1 MTTFNVNLM
10 ENFKGEAK
18 TLACEAKRLE
28 VITEKNPICSEA
40 AELLADITERLNTLG
55 HMVDRIKEGMKDEAE
70 AHSAGLVRAVRPVKV
85 SSRAQRVSAGERAKR
100 QAVKRGATLIRG
112 AF

>member
-1 MTTFNVNLM
+1 MTTFNVRLM

-40 AELLADITERLNTLG
+40 AELLASITERLNTLG
-55 HMVDRIKEGMKDEAE
+55 HMVDRIKDGMKGEAD
-70 AHSAGLVRAVRPVKV
+70 AHSAGLVSTARPVKV
-85 SSRAQRVSAGERAKR
+85 SSHISAGERAKR
-100 QAVKRGATLIRG
+100 QAVRRGATLYRG
-112 AF
+112 AI